1 MHADSALALAC
12 LLIASLVALPVV
24 QALRGRRVS
33 RQCSEVAMGLIEF
46 AVAVRR
52 EQRCLKLPDELQ
64 RRVHQLGI
72 PEVVTFEF
80 AQQLA
85 HPDPGLLADTAQ
97 RLALRLKRRVAFER
111 KMLARTASGRRR
123 GAIAATAPGI
133 ALLSLRMAGVAA
145 PLPMLAVLVVVE
157 AFGCWLLWRVSRV
170 EV

>member
-1 MHADSALALAC
+1 MHPDSALGIVCLSIAC
-12 LLIASLVALPVV
+12 LVALPVV

-33 RQCSEVAMGLIEF
+33 RECSAVAAGLIEF
-46 AVAVRR
+46 ADAVRR
-52 EQRCLKLPDELQ
+52 EQRSLALPDELQ
-64 RRVHQLGI
+64 LRVRRLPI
-72 PEVVTFEF
+72 PEVISFEF

-85 HPDPGLLADTAQ
+85 RPDPGVLADAAQ

-111 KMLARTASGRRR
+111 KMLARTAPGRRR

-133 ALLSLRMAGVAA
+133 ALLGLRLAGLAPPFPALALLVA
-145 PLPMLAVLVVVE
+145 LE

>member
-1 MHADSALALAC
+1 MHPDSALGIAC
-12 LLIASLVALPVV
+12 LLIACLVALPLV

-33 RQCSEVAMGLIEF
+33 RECSAVAAGLIEF
-46 AVAVRR
+46 ADAVRR
-52 EQRCLKLPDELQ
+52 EQRSLALPDDL
-64 RRVHQLGI
+64 RLRVSQLPI

-85 HPDPGLLADTAQ
+85 RPDPGLLADAAQ

-111 KMLARTASGRRR
+111 KMLARTAPGRRR

-133 ALLSLRMAGVAA
+133 ALLGLRLAGLAPPFPALVLLVA
-145 PLPMLAVLVVVE
+145 VE